1 MLEFLG
7 VEPVLKLAQYSMS
20 KALARGAQDD
30 ANKRNTPAGRAF
42 LQGGNMIVNLVQKP
56 LPIESTARE
65 HVKSSAT
72 QMKQV
77 NHHNTVAKALRWS
90 NSYHVGCRDV

>member
-1 MLEFLG
+1 MLVFLG

-20 KALARGAQDD
+20 RALTRGAQDD
-30 ANKRNTPAGRAF
+30 ANRRSTPVGRAL
-42 LQGGNMIVNLVQKP
+42 LQRGDMIMNLVQKP
-56 LPIESTARE
+56 LPIESTVRE

-77 NHHNTVAKALRWS
+77 NHNITRPRKLSDGRIHITS
-90 NSYHVGCRDV
+90 DVEV